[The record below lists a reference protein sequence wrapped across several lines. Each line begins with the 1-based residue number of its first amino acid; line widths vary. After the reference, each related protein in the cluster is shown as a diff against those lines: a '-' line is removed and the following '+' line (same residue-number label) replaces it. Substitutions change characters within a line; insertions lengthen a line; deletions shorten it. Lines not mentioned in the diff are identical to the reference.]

1 MISKKVFS
9 PHYNSLTV
17 IISPNT
23 DSIATMTVHYHAST
37 VTNMEIEGSKIG
49 YKQFLGDGSN
59 TRNSEFVLRNSS
71 YRVATVCLGLLCVL
85 MLAGIIGQSIHYQ
98 KVENKNQDNVKVI
111 DKEKENLQD
120 SLKSVQKEKQDIE
133 AKRIQLQRDNNVL
146 SQKRDQI
153 QTNNNLLSEETNK
166 LKLSQSQLETTNI
179 ALNKNIEQLR
189 ASKSRLDTNY
199 NVLSAAKELLQIQY
213 DTVVKRKDELQGS
226 HDSVT
231 RERDNLH
238 NQFNNV
244 TRSKEKL
251 QMSYND
257 LIKDIEHLQERYN
270 TSTGEKDT
278 LAKSHQNLTTERD
291 TLQETFNSLKKAA
304 DILRANYVSLAE
316 EKKEL
321 ESSLN
326 NVTAEGEV
334 LMVKISNLTAKRD
347 YLQGLVDKMNKTM
360 QDNKCVNGWQKFEN
374 SCYYTSN
381 GKKTWQKSREYCQ
394 SKGAD
399 LAIITSQNE
408 MNFTNGF
415 IGKDKEVWI
424 GLADEGVEG
433 EWKWVDGTPL
443 TLAFWGAGQ
452 PNSHKGTDQDCGEF
466 WHRASGKG
474 EWNDENCSLEQNWI
488 CEM

>member
-1 MISKKVFS
+1 MFAVEVRGGWDF
-9 PHYNSLTV
+9 HLHHRG
-17 IISPNT
+17 
-23 DSIATMTVHYHAST
+23 SIRTYSVAKMSVQYHAST
-37 VTNMEIEGSKIG
+37 GTNMDIEESQIGS
-49 YKQFLGDGSN
+49 KQFLWDGSSWH
-59 TRNSEFVLRNSS
+59 NSDIVLRNSS

-85 MLAGIIGQSIHYQ
+85 MLAGIIGQSIQYQ
-98 KVENKNQDNVKVI
+98 KVEKENQDNVKVI

-120 SLKSVQKEKQDIE
+120 SLKSVQKEKEDIE
-133 AKRIQLQRDNNVL
+133 AKRIQLQRDTNVL

-153 QTNNNLLSEETNK
+153 QTNNNLLSEEMDK
-166 LKLSQSQLETTNI
+166 LKLSQSQLETTNK

-270 TSTGEKDT
+270 ASTGEKDT
-278 LAKSHQNLTTERD
+278 LANTHQNLTTEIN
-291 TLQETFNSLKKAA
+291 TLQENFNSLKKAA
-304 DILRANYVSLAE
+304 DTLRVNYVSLAR

-321 ESSLN
+321 QSNLN
-326 NVTAEGEV
+326 NVTAEGEL
-334 LMVKISNLTAKRD
+334 LMVKIRNLTAERD
-347 YLQGLVDKMNKTM
+347 NLQGLVDKMNKTM
-360 QDNKCVNGWQKFEN
+360 QDRICVTGWQKFEC
-374 SCYYTSN
+374 SCYYTSYGN
-381 GKKTWQKSREYCQ
+381 RTWQKSREYCQ

-408 MNFTNGF
+408 MNFINGLF
-415 IGKDKEVWI
+415 EEEKQSWI
-424 GLADEGVEG
+424 GLTDEGVEG
-433 EWKWVDGTPL
+433 VWKWVDGTPL
-443 TLAFWGAGQ
+443 TLAFWAADQ
-452 PNSHKGTDQDCGEF
+452 PNSYKGTDQDCVDF
-466 WHRASGKG
+466 WHRAPGKG
-474 EWNDENCSLEQNWI
+474 VWNDQICTAEQNFI